1 MQIVVLNDGQT
12 FSDLDGCE
20 IVTVSN
26 DFKWDDVNDA
36 DEIPAEFIDSRVVLN
51 KIAPNEF
58 TVSRVVPN
66 TPE

>member
-1 MQIVVLNDGQT
+1 MQIVVLSDGQT

-20 IVTVSN
+20 IVTVSD

-36 DEIPAEFIDSRVVLN
+36 DEIPSEFIVSRVVLN
-51 KIAPNEF
+51 
-58 TVSRVVPN
+58 

>member
-20 IVTVSN
+20 IVTVSD
-26 DFKWDDVNDA
+26 DFKWGDVNDA
-36 DEIPAEFIDSRVVLN
+36 DEIPSEFIVSRVVLN
-51 KIAPNEF
+51 
-58 TVSRVVPN
+58 